1 VRILFSLLHPGY
13 LRHYGRPIRI
23 LADRGVEVHV
33 ALGRL
38 EKDPGDFRLIEEL
51 AASSPNITYSLAARR
66 TRRDGWR
73 RLAWLVRALTDLAR
87 YGEPRYADAPAL
99 RVRIAEKFHW
109 RIDVSRLPSFCKP
122 PLKRA
127 VDALSTGSN
136 AELAERTL
144 RRLRRLEDAIP
155 TSRRVNRYVA
165 AQRPDAVVASPVIEF
180 ASSQIEYLKSAR
192 KLGIR
197 TGICVASW
205 DNLTGKGLLRFLPDR
220 VVVWNDIQRG
230 ELEEMHGIPPE
241 RVVLTGSQ
249 RFDEWF
255 DKRPSLTGEEWSR
268 KVGLDPQRPYVL
280 YLCSSPFIAPD
291 EVSFVKRW
299 AAAIRA
305 SDDASVRNLG
315 LLVRPHPQ
323 NGRQWRG
330 VTLAEFDNAVVWPPQ
345 GTQPD
350 AGEARID
357 YFESLAHSACIVG
370 INTSGLLEAGIVGKS
385 VLTVLDDDFAG
396 TQSGTLHF
404 RYLRWENGGL
414 LRVAENLDEH
424 VAQLGS
430 ALADGTVGAEQIA
443 RFVHRFCRPHGLDQE
458 AAPLVA
464 TAIEELGRMGP
475 APRQAPAPSTLAL
488 RAALYPVAGAMTAG
502 SWSIAATRWTR
513 KTVAAWV
520 RRRTGTLRG
529 AAQSLD

>member
-23 LADRGVEVHV
+23 LADRGHEVHV

-66 TRRDGWR
+66 ARRDGWR
-73 RLAWLVRALTDLAR
+73 RIAWLVRALTDLAR
-87 YGEPRYADAPAL
+87 YGEPRFADAPAL
-99 RVRIAEKFHW
+99 RIRIAEKLHW
-109 RIDVSRLPSFCKP
+109 RIGISRLPSFCKP
-122 PLKRA
+122 PLDRR
-127 VDALSTGSN
+127 VDALSTGN
-136 AELAERTL
+136 DAALAERTL
-144 RRLRRLEDAIP
+144 RRLGRLEAAIP
-155 TSRRVNRYVA
+155 TSRRVNAYIK
-165 AQRPDAVVASPVIEF
+165 QRKPDAVVASPVIEF
-180 ASSQIEYLKSAR
+180 ASSQVEYLKSAR

-220 VVVWNDIQRG
+220 VTVWNDIQRT
-230 ELEEMHGIPPE
+230 ELEEMHGIPPD
-241 RVVLTGSQ
+241 RVRLTGSQ

-255 DKRPSLTGEEWSR
+255 DRTPSLTDAQFAAR
-268 KVGLDPQRPYVL
+268 VGLDPDKPYVL

-305 SDDASVRNLG
+305 SDDPKVRELG

-323 NGRQWRG
+323 NGAQWRG
-330 VTLAEFDNAVVWPPQ
+330 VDLAEFANASVWPRE

-350 AGEARID
+350 AGEARTD
-357 YFESLAHSACIVG
+357 YFESLVHSACIVG

-396 TQSGTLHF
+396 TQAGTLHF
-404 RYLRWENGGL
+404 QYLRWENGGL
-414 LRVAENLDEH
+414 LRVAADLDEH
-424 VAQLGS
+424 TRQLAD
-430 ALADGTVGAEQIA
+430 ALANPTKDAEQVQA
-443 RFVHRFCRPHGLDQE
+443 FVERFCRPHGLDRE

-464 TAIEELGRMGP
+464 DAIQEVASLGP
-475 APRQAPAPSTLAL
+475 APRTFPSLGTIAL
-488 RAALYPVAGAMTAG
+488 RVLLYPVAIAITAG
-502 SWSIAATRWTR
+502 SYVIGATRWTR
-513 KTVAAWV
+513 KRLSAKLGRAGSLPAT
-520 RRRTGTLRG
+520 
-529 AAQSLD
+529 QSD